1 MPHDAPAGKR
11 AGTREERPMR
21 EVERIADQHARA
33 FAGPAWH
40 GPAVFEVL
48 QGVSAR
54 RAAAQPVAGT
64 HTIWEIVLHVATWE
78 QVVARRLGGQ
88 PFSPTPAQDWPPVRD
103 FSAAAWK
110 RALRLLER
118 RHREARR
125 AIAAL
130 PEAALEQRAAG
141 ESYSAYVLAHGAV
154 QHGIYHA
161 GQIALLK
168 KARLG

>member
-1 MPHDAPAGKR
+1 MG
-11 AGTREERPMR
+11 
-21 EVERIADQHARA
+21 EVQRIADQHARA

-54 RAAAQPVAGT
+54 RAAARPVAGG
-64 HTIWEIVLHVATWE
+64 HSIWEIVLHIAAWE
-78 QVVARRLGGQ
+78 QVVARRLGGE
-88 PFSPTPAQDWPPVRD
+88 PTAPTPAQDWPPVGD
-103 FSAAAWK
+103 ISAAAWK

-118 RHREARR
+118 RHREAGQ

-130 PEAALEQRAAG
+130 TDAALEARAAG
-141 ESYSAYVLAHGAV
+141 ESYSAYVLAHGAA

-168 KARLG
+168 KARLR

>member
-1 MPHDAPAGKR
+1 
-11 AGTREERPMR
+11 MR
-21 EVERIADQHARA
+21 EVERIKDQHARA

-54 RAAAQPVAGT
+54 RAAARPVAGA
-64 HTIWEIVLHVATWE
+64 HSIWEVVLHIAAWEHVA
-78 QVVARRLGGQ
+78 ARRLAGE
-88 PFSPTPAQDWPPVRD
+88 PTSPTPAQDWPAVGGR
-103 FSAAAWK
+103 SAAAWR

-118 RHREARR
+118 RHREAAR
-125 AIAAL
+125 AIANL
-130 PEAALEQRAAG
+130 TEAALERRAAG
-141 ESYSAYVLAHGAV
+141 ESYSAYVLAHGAA

-168 KARLG
+168 KGTLG

>member
-1 MPHDAPAGKR
+1 
-11 AGTREERPMR
+11 MR
-21 EVERIADQHARA
+21 EAGRIADQHARA

-48 QGVSAR
+48 DGVTAR
-54 RAAAQPVAGT
+54 RAAARPLAGA
-64 HTIWEIVLHVATWE
+64 HSIWEIVLHIATWE
-78 QVVARRLGGQ
+78 QVVARRLAGRA
-88 PFSPTPAQDWPPVRD
+88 FNPTPAQDWPAVRD
-103 FSAAAWK
+103 TSAAAWR
-110 RALRLLER
+110 RALALLER
-118 RHREARR
+118 RHREAAS

-130 PEAALEQRAAG
+130 DAAALDVHVTGAT
-141 ESYSAYVLAHGAV
+141 YSAYVLAHGAA